1 MMKFIVKA
9 IAPIAILFPLITGCH
24 SKLVPQSPSDI
35 RFDEGAGR
43 TIYATTPWG
52 IVSIPD
58 KWAAGKYNKATR
70 QQYFYHKDTAT
81 LIVSVGACKSYPFGK
96 DGTAG
101 YDFVR
106 KYYEVESKYNGLL
119 EQPTRIIE
127 ESEKDRYIIWTMR
140 ADGIDQYVICGV
152 KDCTCNECGYRTI
165 HLKSRKYSADKAV
178 AFLKDAFLK

>member
-1 MMKFIVKA
+1 MNLVGKA
-9 IAPIAILFPLITGCH
+9 IALVAILFPLITGCH

-35 RFDEGAGR
+35 HFNESVGR
-43 TIYATTPWG
+43 TIYSTTPWG

-58 KWAAGKYNKATR
+58 KWAAGKYNKTTK

-81 LIVSVGACKSYPFGK
+81 LIVSVGACKSYSFGK
-96 DGTAG
+96 DVTAG
-101 YDFVR
+101 YDFVK
-106 KYYEVESKYNGLL
+106 KYYEVESKYNGML

-127 ESEKDRYIIWTMR
+127 ENEKDRYIIWTMR
-140 ADGIDQYVICGV
+140 ADGIDQYIICGV

-178 AFLKDAFLK
+178 TFLKDAFLQ

>member
-1 MMKFIVKA
+1 MKSIIKA
-9 IAPIAILFPLITGCH
+9 IALIAILFPLITGCH

-52 IVSIPD
+52 MVSIPD

-127 ESEKDRYIIWTMR
+127 ENKKDRYVIWTMR